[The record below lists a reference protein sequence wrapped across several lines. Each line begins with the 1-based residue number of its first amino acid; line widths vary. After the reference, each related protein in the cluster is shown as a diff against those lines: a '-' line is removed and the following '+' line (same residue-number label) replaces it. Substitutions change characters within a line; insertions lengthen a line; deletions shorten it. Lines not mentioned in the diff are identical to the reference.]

1 MIVLLF
7 SCIIMLNLMLLFMTL
22 GMKIFDSAVIMISVV
37 LLLVQASCLMLK
49 FGSWVQK
56 DWCRKFLCKRNNH
69 ILLFMKMQLHLTVIL

>member
-1 MIVLLF
+1 
-7 SCIIMLNLMLLFMTL
+7 MLLFMTL